1 MAEWLSSQDQ
11 QDAKMQQKKRVMLR
25 LIDKYEDAGY
35 GQCFLGNPE
44 VACMVQDAMKY
55 LDGKQY
61 SLLEWCIMPNHI
73 HMLVQLAEHASLSN
87 IMQTLKSYTA
97 KQANRILCRKGQ
109 FWERE
114 YFDRYI
120 RDYEH
125 YKRVVNDIASNP
137 VKAGLVDSPEE
148 WPWRGSQGRLLV

>member
-1 MAEWLSSQDQ
+1 
-11 QDAKMQQKKRVMLR
+11 MLR

-44 VACMVQDAMKY
+44 VARMVQDALKY
-55 LDGKQY
+55 LDGNQY
-61 SLLEWCIMPNHI
+61 NLLEWCIMPNHI
-73 HMLVQLAEHASLSN
+73 HMLIQLAENSSMSN
-87 IMQTLKSYTA
+87 VMHTLKSYTA
-97 KQANRILCRKGQ
+97 KQTNKLLGRQGP

-125 YKRVVNDIASNP
+125 YKRVVNYIANNP
-137 VKAGLVDSPEE
+137 IKANLVKNIKQ
-148 WPWRGSQGRLLV
+148 WPWYGTQGRLLV